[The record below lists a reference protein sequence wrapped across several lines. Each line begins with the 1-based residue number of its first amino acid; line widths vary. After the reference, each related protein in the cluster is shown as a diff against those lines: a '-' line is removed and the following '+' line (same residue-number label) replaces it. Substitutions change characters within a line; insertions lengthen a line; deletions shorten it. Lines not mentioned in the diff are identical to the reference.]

1 MPDWK
6 KADGR
11 AQRFDVLLFEQFSN
25 HCLANTIEPLRAANT
40 FLGRPAYAWRILTLD
55 GRPATSSSGFPV
67 VPERPF
73 SSEARG
79 DALILS
85 PSYGYQRFATPALA
99 RTLRAA
105 AARYRALIGL
115 DGGAWLLAAAGLL
128 TGRAATIH
136 FDEFDAFAERFPE
149 VDARRERY
157 VVDGD
162 RITAG
167 GASTSFEL
175 MLSLIEQDHG
185 AALTLEILGLFMARE
200 DGLGSGPSAASR
212 DRRVRRA
219 LEAMKANLETP
230 LSIAAVSRSAGCA
243 QRDLETRFRQ
253 AFGAAPRTVYQR
265 LRLTHARRLLE
276 AGDMAVAEAALR
288 SGYRD
293 PSAFARAFR
302 REFGASP
309 RSVRQGS

>member
-1 MPDWK
+1 MPVWK
-6 KADGR
+6 KAAGR

-55 GRPATSSSGFPV
+55 GLPATSSSGFPV
-67 VPERPF
+67 LPESPF
-73 SSEARG
+73 SSETRG

-85 PSYGYQRFATPALA
+85 PSYGYQRFATPGLGRA
-99 RTLRAA
+99 LRAA
-105 AARYRALIGL
+105 AGRYQALIGL
-115 DGGAWLLAAAGLL
+115 DAGAWLLASAGLL
-128 TGRAATIH
+128 NGRAATIH
-136 FDEFDAFAERFPE
+136 FDEFDVFAERFPE
-149 VDARRERY
+149 VEARRERF
-157 VVDGD
+157 VIDGP

-175 MLSLIEQDHG
+175 MLNLIEQEHG
-185 AALTLEILGLFMARE
+185 AALTLEIMGLFMARE
-200 DGLGSGPSAASR
+200 DSLGMGPSAPSR
-212 DRRVRRA
+212 DRKVRRA
-219 LEAMKANLETP
+219 LEAMRANLEAP
-230 LSIAAVSRSAGCA
+230 LSIAAVSRAAGCG
-243 QRDLETRFRQ
+243 QRDLEGRFRR

-265 LRLTHARRLLE
+265 LRLTQARRLLE

-302 REFGASP
+302 REFGQSP
-309 RSVRQGS
+309 RSTRQG